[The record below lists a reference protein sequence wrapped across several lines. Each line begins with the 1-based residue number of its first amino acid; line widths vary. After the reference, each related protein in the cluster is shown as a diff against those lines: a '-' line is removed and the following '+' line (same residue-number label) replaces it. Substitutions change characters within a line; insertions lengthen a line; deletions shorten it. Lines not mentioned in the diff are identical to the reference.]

1 MGILG
6 RNERSERF
14 TLFSKMTEEQRPEHT
29 PEREWLTI
37 GEAVRYLG
45 VSASTLRRWSDKGL
59 IPSIRTPGGH
69 RRYHRATLEEIAHR
83 LADKAVVPQN
93 RPGPH
98 LVEWS
103 VPREALLAQPW
114 YGYFAPPERAK
125 AMRRLGQRVL
135 GLLIQYTT
143 RREEDRRFL
152 DEAWEVGTTYG
163 ALVASSGANLQEG
176 IEAFL
181 FFQRSFSQTALQVP
195 SVAHVSDAGEI
206 IRFTHRVHQFM
217 DEVLKGLVAGY
228 EAARASIAPQ
238 HHQEL
243 LAGERG

>member
-1 MGILG
+1 MG
-6 RNERSERF
+6 
-14 TLFSKMTEEQRPEHT
+14 EQGADQFE
-29 PEREWLTI
+29 EREWLTI
-37 GEAVRYLG
+37 RDAVRYLG
-45 VSASTLRRWSDKGL
+45 VSASTLRRWSDKEL
-59 IPSIRTPGGH
+59 IPTIRTPGGH
-69 RRYHRATLEEIAHR
+69 RRYHRATLEG
-83 LADKAVVPQN
+83 LAQQLARRAVAPQTTVS
-93 RPGPH
+93 PQ

-103 VPREALLAQPW
+103 ISREALLAQPW
-114 YGYFAPPERAK
+114 YAYFAIPDRAK
-125 AMRRLGQRVL
+125 AMRSLGQRVL

-163 ALVASSGANLQEG
+163 ALVAAAGASLQEG

-206 IRFTHRVHQFM
+206 IRFTHRLHQFM

-228 EAARASIAPQ
+228 EAARTQKEPQ
-238 HHQEL
+238 PQLPQPEQ
-243 LAGERG
+243 G